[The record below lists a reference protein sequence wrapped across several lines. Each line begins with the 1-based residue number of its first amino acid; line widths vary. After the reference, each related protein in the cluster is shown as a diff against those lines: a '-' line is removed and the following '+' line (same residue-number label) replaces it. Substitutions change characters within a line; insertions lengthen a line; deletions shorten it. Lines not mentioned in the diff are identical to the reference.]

1 MYCIIPTLTN
11 YDPRK
16 VKTTCETFV
25 CNNFKKS
32 KYEILKS
39 KFQTTKPTYLRYSN
53 SSRNKTS
60 SNEITTDM
68 KQHIE
73 EIGTSYRGNRGKQ
86 RINRSEEKLRLFL
99 LTVDLDKT
107 G

>member
-1 MYCIIPTLTN
+1 MIHERLKRLVKLSCVTTLKN
-11 YDPRK
+11 QNIFRISRL
-16 VKTTCETFV
+16 F
-25 CNNFKKS
+25 S
-32 KYEILKS
+32 Q
-39 KFQTTKPTYLRYSN
+39 FQTTKPTYLRYSN

-86 RINRSEEKLRLFL
+86 RINRSEEKLRPFL